1 MDFPRTAPA
10 DTEGLPP
17 GAAAP
22 AAPSRYDML
31 RPRAGAPAGRLR
43 MNRLAYEVVL
53 SGTGRV
59 PLVDGIDAAG
69 NPVELFQPK
78 SA

>member
-1 MDFPRTAPA
+1 
-10 DTEGLPP
+10 
-17 GAAAP
+17 
-22 AAPSRYDML
+22 
-31 RPRAGAPAGRLR
+31 

-53 SGTGRV
+53 SDTGRV

-78 SA
+78 IA